1 MTALFALPD
10 HEVVGALLP
19 GIEDRHL
26 DRAAALKAIAEN
38 PNIVPVA
45 IDPFGDGKILWADI
59 GDYPLREWQFIYTIK
74 HLAEADAIGTTFTS
88 DFDILDDDAVC
99 ADGIYPTGFIFHVS
113 RCGSTLVA
121 KAVARAEHNI
131 VINQG
136 GPLQRGF
143 WSQVTD
149 DWRHDLEPT
158 PQNLARFRRLV
169 LAMSRKRRPDQTTSF
184 VKFIS
189 WNVLYLDFISQA
201 FPDVPSVFLYRDPVE
216 VIASVMKETTAAL
229 VSKGGRQAG
238 FLVGDRTAD
247 TATMTDIEY
256 LARCYANYFKTAL
269 SAVHHGIHLVNYTD
283 ITPATFPAILGRGL
297 DAKIPEDEMSIML
310 EQFRFHSKDDEDATK
325 FEPDTEQKIASISDE
340 DTSMINRLCS
350 NLLRELDES
359 PGNLFVSAYGRA

>member
-1 MTALFALPD
+1 VTALFALPD

-26 DRAAALKAIAEN
+26 DRAEALKKIADN
-38 PNIVPVA
+38 PGIVPVA
-45 IDPFGDGKILWADI
+45 IDPFGGGRILWADI
-59 GDYPLREWQFIYTIK
+59 ADNPLREWQFIYTIK
-74 HLAEADAIGTTFTS
+74 HLAEADAIGETFTS
-88 DFDILDDDAVC
+88 DFDILDDDAVGS
-99 ADGIYPTGFIFHVS
+99 DGIYPTGFIFHVS

-121 KAVARAEHNI
+121 KAVARSEHNI

-143 WSQVTD
+143 WAALTD
-149 DWRHDLEPT
+149 DWRHELEAT
-158 PQNLARFRRLV
+158 PENLARFRRLV

-189 WNVLYLDFISQA
+189 WNVLYLDFISRA

-229 VSKGGRQAG
+229 VSKGGRQAS
-238 FLVGDRTAD
+238 FLIGEKGAPTAG
-247 TATMTDIEY
+247 MTDIEY
-256 LARCYANYFKTAL
+256 LAHCYANYFKTAL
-269 SAVHHGIHLVNYTD
+269 EAVRHGIHLVNYTD

-297 DAKIPEDEMSIML
+297 AAEIPDDDMSVML

-325 FEPDTEQKIASISDE
+325 FEPDVEQKIASISQD
-340 DTSMINRLCS
+340 DTRMINELCATLVG
-350 NLLRELDES
+350 NLDES
-359 PGNLFVSAYGRA
+359 PGNLFVGAYGRA